1 MDPMPEP
8 STRPPNA
15 ATASPATAPQD
26 APRSASQRQRP
37 GPARAATAF
46 LRNAWRTLTAMRT
59 ALILLFLLAIA
70 AVPGALLP
78 QRSLNQGKVLEYI
91 ADHGTIGE
99 IYDRLQ
105 LFDVFSSWWF
115 TAVYV
120 LLFVSLVGCL
130 TPRTIEL
137 VQQLRTP
144 PPLTPRNLSRLPHH
158 ASYRTTATPEQ
169 AADEVQSRLKGWKV
183 RRNDGDGRVAGALEL
198 SSERGHLREV
208 GNIVFHFGLLALLI
222 MFAAGKFLYAEG
234 MRVIIATDDSPAF
247 CNTTPSAYD
256 SFRAGLLVDGTDL
269 SQFCIK
275 VEDFR
280 ADYLP
285 NGQAEMFTSNVRFSE
300 DVTTTDPDTWDAYTL
315 QVNHPL
321 RVDGT
326 RVYLQGHGY
335 APRFTVT
342 FPNGETRTD
351 TQQWQPNDLTTFLSS
366 GIMRF
371 DPPAG
376 LYPELAERREQQIAI
391 QGLFAPT
398 AQFNGKILGS
408 RFPAMEDPAVAID
421 VYQGDAGLDTGRPQS
436 IFSLDSDLISSGAL
450 EKRARV
456 NLKPGESTTLPD
468 GTQVRF
474 DGADEFVNL
483 QISDDPTQIW
493 VGVASV
499 VMMGGLVLS
508 LLVKRRRVWARVTT
522 DDDGVTRVDL
532 GGLART
538 DRSGWGREFDELR
551 DALVAGAGTA
561 PATPTSVLPEPGASG
576 HNSAS
581 DGPSDGA
588 AGDTPRKDDTR

>member
-1 MDPMPEP
+1 MDPMPEHTP
-8 STRPPNA
+8 
-15 ATASPATAPQD
+15 ATAQKPATAP
-26 APRSASQRQRP
+26 RSAQQPRRTGAVTS
-37 GPARAATAF
+37 F

-78 QRSLNQGKVLEYI
+78 QRSLNEGRTLEYI
-91 ADHGTIGE
+91 EDHGTLGE

-115 TAVYV
+115 TAIYV
-120 LLFVSLVGCL
+120 LLFISLVGCL

-137 VQQLRTP
+137 VKQLRTP
-144 PPLTPRNLSRLPHH
+144 PPLAPRNLSRLPHH
-158 ASYRTTATPEQ
+158 AAYRTTATPGA
-169 AADEVQSRLKGWKV
+169 AADEVQRRLKGWKV
-183 RRNDGDGRVAGALEL
+183 RRSDGDGRVAGAVEL
-198 SSERGHLREV
+198 SSERGYLREV
-208 GNIVFHFGLLALLI
+208 GNIVFHFGLLALLV
-222 MFAAGKFLYAEG
+222 MFAAGKFVYAEG
-234 MRVIIATDDSPAF
+234 MRVIIANDESPAF

-256 SFRAGLLVDGTDL
+256 AFRAGLLVDGTDL

-275 VEDFR
+275 VEDFT

-285 NGQAEMFTSNVRFSE
+285 NGQAEMFTSNVRYSE
-300 DVTTTDPDTWDAYTL
+300 EVTTTDPDTWEPYRL

-321 RVDGT
+321 RIDGT

-351 TQQWQPNDLTTFLSS
+351 TQQWQPNELETFLSS

-376 LYPELAERREQQIAI
+376 MYPDLAERREQQIAV

-398 AQFNGKILGS
+398 ARFDGTILSS
-408 RFPAMEDPAVAID
+408 RYPAMQDPAVAID

-436 IFSLDSDLISSGAL
+436 IFSLDSDLIESGAL

-468 GTQVRF
+468 GTEVRF

-483 QISDDPTQIW
+483 QISDDPTQLW

-499 VMMGGLVLS
+499 AMMAGLVLS
-508 LLVKRRRVWARVTT
+508 LMIPRRRIWARVTS

-551 DALVAGAGTA
+551 DALVASAVSASGGGAAA
-561 PATPTSVLPEPGASG
+561 PVLPGDAAKDD
-576 HNSAS
+576 NSAK
-581 DGPSDGA
+581 
-588 AGDTPRKDDTR
+588 GDPARRADVDAPRKDDTR

>member
-1 MDPMPEP
+1 MPEH
-8 STRPPNA
+8 T
-15 ATASPATAPQD
+15 PATAQKP
-26 APRSASQRQRP
+26 ATAAR
-37 GPARAATAF
+37 PARQPRRTSAVTSF

-78 QRSLNQGKVLEYI
+78 QRSLNEGRTLEYI
-91 ADHGTIGE
+91 EDHGTLGE

-115 TAVYV
+115 TAIYV
-120 LLFVSLVGCL
+120 LLFISLVGCL

-137 VQQLRTP
+137 VKQLRTP
-144 PPLTPRNLSRLPHH
+144 PPLAPRNLSRLPHH
-158 ASYRTTATPEQ
+158 AAYRTTATPEA
-169 AADEVQSRLKGWKV
+169 AADEVQRRLKGWKV
-183 RRNDGDGRVAGALEL
+183 RRSDGDGRVAGAVEL
-198 SSERGHLREV
+198 SSERGYLREV
-208 GNIVFHFGLLALLI
+208 GNIVFHFGLLALLV
-222 MFAAGKFLYAEG
+222 MFAAGKFVYAEG
-234 MRVIIATDDSPAF
+234 MRVIIANDESPAF

-256 SFRAGLLVDGTDL
+256 AFRAGLLVDGTDL
-269 SQFCIK
+269 SPFCIK
-275 VEDFR
+275 VEDFT

-285 NGQAEMFTSNVRFSE
+285 NGQAEMFTSTVRYSE
-300 DVTTTDPDTWDAYTL
+300 EVTTTDPGTWEPYRL

-321 RVDGT
+321 RINGT

-351 TQQWQPNDLTTFLSS
+351 TQQWQPNELQTFLSS

-376 LYPELAERREQQIAI
+376 MYPDLAERREQQIAV

-398 AQFNGKILGS
+398 AHFDGTILS
-408 RFPAMEDPAVAID
+408 SSYPAMQDPAVAID

-436 IFSLDSDLISSGAL
+436 IFSLDPDLIESGAL

-468 GTQVRF
+468 GTEVRF

-483 QISDDPTQIW
+483 QISDDPTQLW

-499 VMMGGLVLS
+499 AMMAGLVLS
-508 LLVKRRRVWARVTT
+508 LMIPRRRIWARVTS

-551 DALVAGAGTA
+551 DALVASAVTA
-561 PATPTSVLPEPGASG
+561 QDGGSDARMLPGDAAKDD
-576 HNSAS
+576 NSAKG
-581 DGPSDGA
+581 DPA
-588 AGDTPRKDDTR
+588 RRAGVDAPRKDDTR